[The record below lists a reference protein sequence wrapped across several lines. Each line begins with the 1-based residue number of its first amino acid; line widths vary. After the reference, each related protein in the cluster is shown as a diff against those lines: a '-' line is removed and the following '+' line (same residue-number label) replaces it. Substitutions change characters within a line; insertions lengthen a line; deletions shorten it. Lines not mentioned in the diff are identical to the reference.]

1 MTYLLGFLEGLLLCP
16 KRHFK
21 TATGESYK
29 EIVEGY
35 TIFDKEIPIPG
46 DYTLKYEY
54 SLNEKDY
61 EAREIEHT
69 DRLHFEKIEPSEF
82 RIFELERG

>member
-1 MTYLLGFLEGLLLCP
+1 M
-16 KRHFK
+16 KV
-21 TATGESYK
+21 A
-29 EIVEGY
+29 Y

-61 EAREIEHT
+61 EPREIEHT